1 MRIVDCQQRSVEW
14 GKLHLGRPTASG
26 FGELMDT
33 KFNARDGATPKTYL
47 YKRLAE
53 KLTGEMLPG
62 FAGNW
67 NTESGTILEEE
78 ARPFFELTY
87 GFDVQQ
93 VGFIIGDDERCG
105 CSPDG
110 LIGDDAGLEIKCPL
124 AETHLRYLDG
134 GKVPNEYLAQV
145 HGSLFVTNR
154 RTWHFLS
161 YCRNLEPFHIVV
173 ERDEAIMAKIAKVLA
188 QFYDDFDAAL
198 TRLRRPQEDNG
209 R

>member
-1 MRIVDCQQRSVEW
+1 MQIIDVQQRSVQW

-26 FGELMDT
+26 FGNLMDT
-33 KFNARDGATPKTYL
+33 KFEPRDGEMPKTYL

-87 GFDVQQ
+87 GLDVRE
-93 VGFIIGDDERCG
+93 VGFIIGDDGRCG

-124 AETHLRYLDG
+124 AETHLKYLDA

-145 HGSLFVTNR
+145 HGSLFVTGLKE
-154 RTWHFLS
+154 WHFLS
-161 YCRNLEPFHIVV
+161 YYRGLEPLHVV
-173 ERDEAIMAKIAKVLA
+173 VPREEAIMAKIAAALA
-188 QFYDDFDAAL
+188 GFYQKFDAAL
-198 TRLRRPQEDNG
+198 ARLTKPNT
-209 R
+209 

>member
-1 MRIVDCQQRSVEW
+1 MQIIDCQQRSVEW

-26 FGELMDT
+26 FGDLMDT
-33 KFNARDGATPKTYL
+33 KFEPRDGQVPKTYL

-53 KLTGEMLPG
+53 KMTGEMLPG

-87 GFDVQQ
+87 GFDVRE
-93 VGFIIGDDERCG
+93 VGFIIGDDKRCG

-124 AETHLRYLDG
+124 AETHLRYLDA

-145 HGSLFVTNR
+145 HGSLFVSGR
-154 RTWHFLS
+154 KTWHFLS
-161 YCRNLEPFHIVV
+161 YHRGLPPLHVV
-173 ERDEAIMAKIAKVLA
+173 VNRDETIMAKIAAALA
-188 QFYDDFDAAL
+188 DFYRKFDAAL
-198 TRLRRPQEDNG
+198 ERLTHA
-209 R
+209 